1 MNKAL
6 LKHLLDPGMNLM
18 RSRNLSV
25 KIATLSI
32 LAFIIVLGLS
42 GYGIWSE
49 VQTMRV
55 ARHEIQGVHWLPKIT
70 EVVHYTQRHRSL
82 SNMEATGVP
91 LPAGEPA
98 QTVEQLKAAIGELDA
113 AMKQSGS
120 PLMADKWQ
128 GIQQN
133 LMALMDARSKPV
145 DALGKKQQAERVF
158 AAHTQQV
165 QSLRHL
171 LLIAGEESY
180 LLMDPQPA
188 TYFLIV
194 ALVDR
199 YIPLMET
206 VSQMHG
212 EAASILGSG
221 VVSAADERAVLG
233 LSKQVV
239 DQVVDMQYMFD
250 AAQRAGQMPSAG
262 WVTTQQLMDQY
273 AAETVKILRADQ
285 PNASAQDVMA
295 RGSQVLQGLMTLNQT
310 LQQRLTERLE
320 SRLHHQYR
328 VIAGYILVVL
338 LDFLVLGYAVL
349 AMHSALL
356 GSLKKLTYNI
366 DEMGQGRLTPPR
378 RVDGADELAHVGA
391 VMEDM
396 ASKLSRLVS
405 GIRSHAVL
413 VAMAGKELSEDTVQL
428 AQRTEQQSQS
438 LKEVTSRIRR
448 IHGVVDAGAD
458 AAEHLALSV
467 KQVNETIEAG
477 AASMPEAVD
486 TMRAIEEGAGR
497 MGEVVNMIEEIA
509 LQTNMLALNAAVE
522 AARAGEAGTGFAVV
536 AGEVRQL
543 AKRCAQAVAEISDL
557 IEASTRHVGDGTRH
571 IQELSATLGE
581 VVKGVHGIASRVT
594 VLSNTTS
601 QQRETLEEISHSLDN
616 LDNLTRE
623 NTEVI
628 DQAYKATETLMKRA
642 DGLTDSVKGV
652 HLAHGGADEAKDL
665 VINAN
670 LLIMERG
677 LDGALEQLHQPDGPF
692 RDRDLFVFGIDREGT
707 YLFKS
712 DEPEMAGQHL
722 PMLASTDGFLLQE
735 ALWRAAEMSHD
746 WVEYQSCDPE
756 TLEMMGMIAFV
767 QQHDDNLLIC
777 SALPKDPPRDVRQRG

>member
-6 LKHLLDPGMNLM
+6 LKHLLAPGMNLM

-42 GYGIWSE
+42 GYGIWIE

-145 DALGKKQQAERVF
+145 DALGKKQQSERVF

-171 LLIAGEESY
+171 LLIVGEESY

-285 PNASAQDVMA
+285 PHVSEQDVMA

-448 IHGVVDAGAD
+448 IHGVVDAGVLIHESILTYSD
-458 AAEHLALSV
+458 ALEVECHIWDLWCDLAKDELPLPLGGMAMRRS
-467 KQVNETIEAG
+467 I
-477 AASMPEAVD
+477 PLH
-486 TMRAIEEGAGR
+486 RAIE
-497 MGEVVNMIEEIA
+497 IENILINA
-509 LQTNMLALNAAVE
+509 VRVANANKKLLCTMLSDADL
-522 AARAGEAGTGFAVV
+522 
-536 AGEVRQL
+536 VR
-543 AKRCAQAVAEISDL
+543 
-557 IEASTRHVGDGTRH
+557 
-571 IQELSATLGE
+571 
-581 VVKGVHGIASRVT
+581 VKD
-594 VLSNTTS
+594 
-601 QQRETLEEISHSLDN
+601 ETLEHYLNLYANNDSICMNESQHQAIDTLYKIGYDHQIYKEIIHS
-616 LDNLTRE
+616 
-623 NTEVI
+623 
-628 DQAYKATETLMKRA
+628 
-642 DGLTDSVKGV
+642 
-652 HLAHGGADEAKDL
+652 KDY
-665 VINAN
+665 
-670 LLIMERG
+670 LIPN
-677 LDGALEQLHQPDGPF
+677 Q
-692 RDRDLFVFGIDREGT
+692 
-707 YLFKS
+707 Y
-712 DEPEMAGQHL
+712 
-722 PMLASTDGFLLQE
+722 
-735 ALWRAAEMSHD
+735 AELRK
-746 WVEYQSCDPE
+746 Q
-756 TLEMMGMIAFV
+756 
-767 QQHDDNLLIC
+767 
-777 SALPKDPPRDVRQRG
+777 